1 MNMHGQDRERRFG
14 VRVSGLLVCLAAA
27 ALAGPATA
35 QQYPTKPIEWIVMW
49 SSGGGADTATRTF
62 TRRFESEL
70 GQNIVV
76 KNVTGGGGS
85 IGYLTAKQARPD
97 GYNLV
102 TIQGDLPKFVP
113 MQLADIKIS
122 DFDII
127 GGFAAQSPII
137 IARGDSPWKTLQ
149 EFVDDAKRNPGKRT
163 IGVSDIGGVHHQP
176 VVLWAKAAGIQIRA
190 VAHAGSP
197 QMNAAI
203 LGGHVDLVA
212 SYIRPAAP
220 YVKEG
225 KLRFLAYFGAER
237 PADYPNTPT
246 FKELGYDI
254 VWEQPYGLGGPAG
267 IPEAIKTKLAAAAA
281 KVRKNTQFKSDINK
295 LGLEVYDK
303 NGPEFRD
310 YLVEMQS
317 DIGKVMAILKSQK

>member
-1 MNMHGQDRERRFG
+1 MNMQKSEPRLE
-14 VRVSGLLVCLAAA
+14 VWIPGLLLGLAAA

-35 QQYPTKPIEWIVMW
+35 QQYPAKSIEWTVMW
-49 SSGGGADTATRTF
+49 SAGGGADTATRTF
-62 TRRFESEL
+62 TRHLETEL
-70 GQNIVV
+70 GQKIVV
-76 KNVTGGGGS
+76 KNIVGGGGS
-85 IGYLTAKQARPD
+85 IGYLTAKQSRPD
-97 GYNLV
+97 GYSLV
-102 TIQGDLPKFVP
+102 TIQGDLPKFAP
-113 MQLADIKIS
+113 MQLAEIKVE

-127 GGFAAQSPII
+127 GGFAAQSPIV
-137 IARGDSPWKTLQ
+137 IARADSPWKNLQ
-149 EFVDDAKRNPGKRT
+149 EFIDDAKRNPGKRT

-176 VVLWAKAAGIQIRA
+176 VVLWAKAAGIRIVA

-225 KLRFLAYFGAER
+225 KLRFLGYFGANR
-237 PADYPNTPT
+237 PEDHPSTPT
-246 FKELGYDI
+246 FKDLGYDI

-267 IPEAIKTKLAAAAA
+267 VPEVANTRLAAAAA
-281 KVRKNTQFKSDINK
+281 KIRKNPQFKLELGN

-303 NGPEFRD
+303 DGPEFRN
-310 YLVEMQS
+310 YLLKMQD
-317 DIGKVMAILKSQK
+317 DIGNVIKILKSEK

>member
-1 MNMHGQDRERRFG
+1 MNMQGSERCLG
-14 VRVSGLLVCLAAA
+14 LWVSGLLLGLAAA
-27 ALAGPATA
+27 ALAGPAAA
-35 QQYPTKPIEWIVMW
+35 QQYPTKAIEWIVMW
-49 SSGGGADTATRTF
+49 SAGGGADTATRTF
-62 TRRFESEL
+62 TRPLEAEL
-70 GQNIVV
+70 GQKIVV
-76 KNVTGGGGS
+76 KNIVGGGGS
-85 IGYLTAKQARPD
+85 IGYLTAKQSRPD

-102 TIQGDLPKFVP
+102 TIQGDLPKFAP
-113 MQLADIKIS
+113 MQLAEIKVEN
-122 DFDII
+122 FDII

-137 IARGDSPWKTLQ
+137 VARGDSPWKTLQ
-149 EFVDDAKRNPGKRT
+149 EFIDDAKRNPGKRT

-225 KLRFLAYFGAER
+225 KLRFLGYFGANR
-237 PADYPNTPT
+237 PEDYPNTPT

-267 IPEAIKTKLAAAAA
+267 IPEVARTKLAAAAA
-281 KVRKNTQFKSDINK
+281 KIRKTPQFKQELGN

-303 NGPEFRD
+303 NGPEFRS
-310 YLVEMQS
+310 YLLEMQD
-317 DIGKVMAILKSQK
+317 DIGDVMKILKSQK